1 MTQPATMDP
10 QALQDLEVID
20 NEGSKVGKVNVVFVD
35 NTTGRPEWAAVKT
48 GLFGG
53 HVTLVPLSNAR
64 VSGDQVIV
72 AYTKDAIKDAP
83 NHDPDVE
90 LTTTDEAGLLRYYG
104 LSVDNTPS
112 TATHD
117 TASRE
122 SAGQD
127 NSVRDNSVR
136 DNFVRDSA
144 VRDTVGHDTSGPNT
158 DDAMTRSEE
167 RMSVGTEQVQTGV
180 ARLRKFIVTEQVTQ
194 TIPVSH
200 EEIRV
205 VHEPI
210 TEANRDDALRG
221 ADLSEEEHEVVLHAE
236 RPVVTTE
243 TVPVERVRL
252 ATETVQS
259 EQEVTREVRKEQ
271 IEQVSDDVRN

>member
-10 QALQDLEVID
+10 RALQDLDVID

-35 NTTGRPEWAAVKT
+35 NTTGEPEWAAVKT

-53 HVTLVPLSNAR
+53 HVTLVPLSNAQ
-64 VSGDQVIV
+64 VGSDQLTV
-72 AYTKDAIKDAP
+72 AYSKDAIKDAP

-90 LTTTDEAGLLRYYG
+90 LSSADEADLLRYYG
-104 LSVDNTPS
+104 LSATNTGS
-112 TATHD
+112 T
-117 TASRE
+117 
-122 SAGQD
+122 AGQD
-127 NSVRDNSVR
+127 TVSQDT
-136 DNFVRDSA
+136 A
-144 VRDTVGHDTSGPNT
+144 VEDTAGQDTSGPNT

-167 RMSVGTEQVQTGV
+167 RMAVGTEQVQTGV

-194 TIPVSH
+194 TVPVSH
-200 EEIRV
+200 EEVRV

-210 TEANRDDALRG
+210 TDANRDEALRG
-221 ADLSEEEHEVVLHAE
+221 GELTEEEHEVVLHAE

-252 ATETVQS
+252 QTETVQS
-259 EQEVTREVRKEQ
+259 EQEVTGDVRKEQ
-271 IEQVSDDVRN
+271 IEQVVDDTRK

>member
-10 QALQDLEVID
+10 QALQDLEIID
-20 NEGSKVGKVNVVFVD
+20 NEGSKVGKVHVVFVD
-35 NTTGRPEWAAVKT
+35 NASGQPEWAAVKT

-53 HVTLVPLSNAR
+53 HVTLVPLSNA
-64 VSGDQVIV
+64 QVGNDKITV

-90 LTTTDEAGLLRYYG
+90 LSTSDEAELLRYYG
-104 LSVDNTPS
+104 LSATGAPS
-112 TATHD
+112 PVSTETAGHD
-117 TASRE
+117 T
-122 SAGQD
+122 D
-127 NSVRDNSVR
+127 
-136 DNFVRDSA
+136 

-194 TIPVSH
+194 TVPVSH

-210 TEANRDDALRG
+210 TDANRDDAMGG
-221 ADLSEEEHEVVLHAE
+221 ADLTEEEHEVVLHAE

-252 ATETVQS
+252 DTETVQS
-259 EQEVTREVRKEQ
+259 EQEVTGEVRKEQ

>member
-35 NTTGRPEWAAVKT
+35 NTTGQPEWAAVKT

-53 HVTLVPLSNAR
+53 HVTLVPLSNAQ
-64 VSGDQVIV
+64 VGDDKITV

-90 LTTTDEAGLLRYYG
+90 LSTSDEAELLRYYG
-104 LSVDNTPS
+104 LS
-112 TATHD
+112 ATGAPTTVSND
-117 TASRE
+117 TVSDDAVSNR
-122 SAGQD
+122 SDTVGQQ
-127 NSVRDNSVR
+127 
-136 DNFVRDSA
+136 A
-144 VRDTVGHDTSGPNT
+144 VGHDTSGPNT

-167 RMSVGTEQVQTGV
+167 RMNVGTEQVQTGV

-194 TIPVSH
+194 TVPVSH

-210 TEANRDDALRG
+210 TDANRDDAMRG
-221 ADLSEEEHEVVLHAE
+221 ADLTEEEHEVVLHAE

-252 ATETVQS
+252 ETETVRS
-259 EQEVTREVRKEQ
+259 EQEVAGEVRKEQ
-271 IEQVSDDVRN
+271 IEQVSDSTSK